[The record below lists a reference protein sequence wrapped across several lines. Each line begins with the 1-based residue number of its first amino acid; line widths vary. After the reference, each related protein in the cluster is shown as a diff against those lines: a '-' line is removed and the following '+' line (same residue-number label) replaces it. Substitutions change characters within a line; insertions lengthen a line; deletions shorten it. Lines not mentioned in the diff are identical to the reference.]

1 MGIQNEA
8 EGKFLNHIL
17 DTSLPADEK
26 GKGLQRY
33 HLLPY
38 STQALTLEYLIA
50 TSKKGHV
57 LKCLARFLA
66 MIGGRTNPDI
76 FAMI

>member
-17 DTSLPADEK
+17 DPSLPADKK

-33 HLLPY
+33 LLFPY

-57 LKCLARFLA
+57 PKCLARFLA
-66 MIGGRTNPDI
+66 MI
-76 FAMI
+76 